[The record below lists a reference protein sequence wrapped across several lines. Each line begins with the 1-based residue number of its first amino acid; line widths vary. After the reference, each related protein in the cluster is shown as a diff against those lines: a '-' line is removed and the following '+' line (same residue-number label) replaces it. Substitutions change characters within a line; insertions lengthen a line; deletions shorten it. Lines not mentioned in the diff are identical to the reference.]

1 MTGLN
6 HIASYIA
13 QSNALAIPVAAREL
27 ATLALVDF
35 VGSAL
40 AGASEPVSQL
50 VARHC
55 GASVSIGSA
64 SIIGHGIRARPVEA
78 AFANGVIG
86 HALDFDDSNMV
97 LGGHPS
103 VTLFPALLALGQS
116 RGCSGREVLDAYVV
130 GFEVL
135 MAFAHAVNF
144 EHYEKGWHPTA
155 TLGAFGAVAAAAKLL
170 GLNEQQAGCAIG
182 LAASMA
188 SGIKANFGTMAKPL
202 QVGEASRR
210 GVMCALL
217 AADGCTASP
226 TALEAKQ
233 GFFNIYNGSGQFRL
247 EALCKLG
254 DGFELFRS
262 GIQFKK
268 YPCCGSTHA
277 PIDAALKLKKQY
289 GFSVDQIEEV
299 RIAMN
304 PRRRPH
310 VDRLQVTD
318 QLSAKFSVQYTVAA
332 ALADGAVQIAHFT
345 DDAIQRVDLQALL
358 RRVVLVDHDGAS
370 ALSQGCEV
378 TVKTARNKS
387 VSVHLEDAQGR
398 GSEAYQGYMKQK
410 FDDCVQKQ
418 LDPAQAKATLEALLS
433 FDSCTPIDALMS
445 RLSGKA
451 FVPPSENLQ

>member
-1 MTGLN
+1 
-6 HIASYIA
+6 
-13 QSNALAIPVAAREL
+13 
-27 ATLALVDF
+27 
-35 VGSAL
+35 
-40 AGASEPVSQL
+40 
-50 VARHC
+50 
-55 GASVSIGSA
+55 
-64 SIIGHGIRARPVEA
+64 
-78 AFANGVIG
+78 
-86 HALDFDDSNMV
+86 
-97 LGGHPS
+97 
-103 VTLFPALLALGQS
+103 
-116 RGCSGREVLDAYVV
+116 
-130 GFEVL
+130 
-135 MAFAHAVNF
+135 
-144 EHYEKGWHPTA
+144 
-155 TLGAFGAVAAAAKLL
+155 
-170 GLNEQQAGCAIG
+170 
-182 LAASMA
+182 MA

-247 EALCKLG
+247 EALSKLG